1 MSQNHVSV
9 GVCEGSV
16 LENEYVERV
25 ADTGINGGGGDSE
38 KAGLLLTS
46 DALARMLQISKRS
59 LIRLRSAGK
68 LPRPVQLGRCVR
80 WRTVE
85 IREWIDAGCPPISI
99 WQPTPLR
106 QARVFRSQ
114 PKASIA

>member
-16 LENEYVERV
+16 LENEYVDRV
-25 ADTGINGGGGDSE
+25 VSTAIDGEGGNGSTV
-38 KAGLLLTS
+38 GLLLTS

-59 LIRLRSAGK
+59 LMRLRSAGK
-68 LPRPVQLGRCVR
+68 LPRPVRLGRSVR

-85 IREWIDAGCPPISI
+85 IREWVDAGCPAMSV
-99 WQPTPLR
+99 WQPSPLR
-106 QARVFRSQ
+106 NNRVFRHRRTCN
-114 PKASIA
+114 A